1 MDPRRLLTFRTVAHE
16 RSFSRAAETLSLS
29 QPSVSHQIALLETE
43 IGVRLL
49 DRGRGGLRLTRAGEV
64 LLGHADNVAWRL
76 QLADSQIADLA
87 EQHREHVRLG
97 AFPTALASFVPS
109 AIARLRD
116 AHGDVQVQLSELTAA
131 NLEPR
136 LLAGEFD
143 VAVGYQ
149 DAATDRREIP
159 GAERIDLFQET
170 FLVGLPPDH
179 RLAGAT
185 TPISLAKFAIDD
197 WIVPST
203 EGFLIQACRDA
214 GFDPRVVA
222 VTSDP
227 LATRGLITRGLGVGW
242 VPSLLI
248 DEYAGAVVRPVK
260 DPIRRRDI
268 YALLPPGDRHPIAR
282 PLINALTE
290 TATQPRT
297 QGRADASR
305 YSTSASCAV

>member
-49 DRGRGGLRLTRAGEV
+49 DRGRGGLRLTRAGET
-64 LLGHADNVAWRL
+64 LLEHADHIAWRL
-76 QLADSQIADLA
+76 QLADSQIAGLA
-87 EQHREHVRLG
+87 ERHRKHFRLG

-116 AHGDVQVQLSELTAA
+116 AHRDVQVQLSELTTA
-131 NLEPR
+131 NLEAR
-136 LLAGEFD
+136 LLAGEVD
-143 VAVGYQ
+143 AALAYQ
-149 DAATDRREIP
+149 DAAADRREIP

-179 RLAGAT
+179 RLARST
-185 TPISLAKFAIDD
+185 SPISLVKLADDD
-197 WIVPST
+197 WIMPST

-242 VPSLLI
+242 VASLLI
-248 DEYAGAVVRPVK
+248 HDYAGTVTRPVK

-268 YALLPPGDRHPIAR
+268 YALFPPGDRHPLAR
-282 PLINALTE
+282 PLLNALTD
-290 TATQPRT
+290 TATQPIDP
-297 QGRADASR
+297 A
-305 YSTSASCAV
+305 